1 MEVQNKLRASTIVAI
16 STVLVLSLLLQGLT
30 VTGIGVNASTNN
42 STNQDD
48 MESIV
53 KNINSSLAK
62 LTGRENTSDLLNNT
76 LASINS
82 TASQLATDA
91 KGMINDDSLNTAAI
105 IAKKIGIGIADVIS
119 NISGELKQGIES
131 K

>member
-1 MEVQNKLRASTIVAI
+1 VQNKLRASTIVAI
-16 STVLVLSLLLQGLT
+16 STVLVLSLLLQGLS
-30 VTGIGVNASTNN
+30 VIGIGVNASTSN

>member
-1 MEVQNKLRASTIVAI
+1 MTVNRGTMKVQNKLRASTIVAI
-16 STVLVLSLLLQGLT
+16 STLLVLSLLLQGLS
-30 VTGIGVNASTNN
+30 VIGIGVNASTSN

-105 IAKKIGIGIADVIS
+105 IAKKSVLG
-119 NISGELKQGIES
+119 LLM
-131 K
+131 